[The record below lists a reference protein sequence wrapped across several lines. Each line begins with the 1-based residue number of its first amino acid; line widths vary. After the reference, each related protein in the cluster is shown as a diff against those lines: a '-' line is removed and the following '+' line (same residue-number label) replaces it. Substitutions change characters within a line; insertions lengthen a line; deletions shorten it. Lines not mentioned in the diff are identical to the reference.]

1 MTLAEFKSTISQSK
15 PPDAGVLLQSMWYD
29 AKGNWEAAHNLAQD
43 VNTDDGS
50 WVHAY
55 LHRKEGDTG
64 NASYWYHRAKRKMPA
79 YSLEKE
85 WEEIVAYFI
94 DSK

>member
-1 MTLAEFKSTISQSK
+1 MTLQEFKSSLSEATL
-15 PPDAGVLLQSMWYD
+15 PDNLSTLLQSLWHD
-29 AKGNWEAAHNLAQD
+29 GRGDWEAAHNLAQD
-43 VNTDDGS
+43 VSSGDGS

-55 LHRKEGDTG
+55 LHRKEGDTA

-85 WEEIVAYFI
+85 WEEIVAYFLNN
-94 DSK
+94 